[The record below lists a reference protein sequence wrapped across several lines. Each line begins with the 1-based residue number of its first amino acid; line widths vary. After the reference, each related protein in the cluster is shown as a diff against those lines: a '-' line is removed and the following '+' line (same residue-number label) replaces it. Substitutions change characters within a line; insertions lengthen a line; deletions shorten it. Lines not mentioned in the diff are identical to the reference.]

1 MIKIDEQ
8 LLDSVTKGAKKSIR
22 KRMNYNFHPK
32 LDDPIQRLLNALEP
46 DTYLPPHRHLN
57 PDKEEIFLVLRGR
70 LVLIEFDESGSII
83 SHMIIEPRNGTYGG
97 EVACGVWHTLISLES
112 GTVIYEI
119 KKGPFEP
126 IAADNFAA
134 WAPQNNSLEAIQYQQ
149 DLLKSLGIVKV
160 NHSI

>member
-8 LLDSVTKGAKKSIR
+8 LLDKITESAKNSIR

-57 PDKEEIFLVLRGR
+57 PDKEEIFLVLRGK
-70 LVLIEFDESGSII
+70 LVLIEFDEDGRII
-83 SHMIIEPRNGTYGG
+83 SHMLIEPRNGSYGG
-97 EVACGVWHTLISLES
+97 EVASGVWHTLISLET
-112 GTVIYEI
+112 GTIIYEI

-126 IAADNFAA
+126 IASDNFAS
-134 WAPQNNSLEAIQYQQ
+134 WAPQDNISDAKQYQQ
-149 DLLKSLGIVKV
+149 SLLELLGIV
-160 NHSI
+160 